1 MKIAP
6 DMDLG
11 LLADRMGVDDELAA
25 EYMRHML
32 VKKGLAD
39 TVQVTQALWD
49 HLVACSIRDADG
61 DRWERQQERLMKGGA

>member
-11 LLADRMGVDDELAA
+11 LLADLMCVDDELAA

-32 VKKGLAD
+32 V
-39 TVQVTQALWD
+39 TQASCERARD
-49 HLVACSIRDADG
+49 VEARRPVPDVRVVAFCVESR
-61 DRWERQQERLMKGGA
+61 